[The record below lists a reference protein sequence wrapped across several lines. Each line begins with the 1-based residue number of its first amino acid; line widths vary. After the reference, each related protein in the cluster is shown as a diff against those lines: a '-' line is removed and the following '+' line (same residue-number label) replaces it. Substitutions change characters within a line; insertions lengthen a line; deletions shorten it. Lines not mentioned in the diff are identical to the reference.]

1 MPANLTPQYME
12 AEKKLRTAK
21 TPQEKIEILE
31 ELLRLIPKH
40 KGTEKLQAQHK
51 SKIAKLKEEM
61 QKQSGTKR
69 GLNYIIDKQ
78 GAGQVIVVGPPNA
91 GKSMLIKALTGADP
105 EVGDYPFTTRS
116 PAPYMMKFDNVRV
129 QLIDL
134 PPMTADLMESWQVEL
149 IKIADAALLVVD
161 VASPDDASLL
171 ESLLAKLKE
180 KRVEF
185 VTGDDAPPDKEPGP
199 APYRKKTLLIA
210 NKTDLDPTRENLEA
224 FELFY
229 GKQLP
234 IVPVSA
240 AAGDGIEGLKKAV
253 FDLLRMIRVYSKAPG
268 KKPERDE
275 PFVVKRG
282 TTVIELARAVHKDFA
297 EKLGYA
303 RLWRGMEVSG
313 LMVNRDFVLA
323 DEDVVELHI

>member
-61 QKQSGTKR
+61 QKQSGAKR

-78 GAGQVIVVGPPNA
+78 GAGQVIVVGPPNS

-105 EVGDYPFTTRS
+105 EVGDYPFTTRA

-134 PPMTADLMESWQVEL
+134 PPMTAELMESWQVEL
-149 IKIADAALLVVD
+149 IKVADAALLVVD
-161 VASPDDASLL
+161 VANPDDFAAL

-185 VTGDDAPPDKEPGP
+185 IPEHYIPPEKEAGP
-199 APYRKKTLLIA
+199 VPYRKRTLLIA
-210 NKTDLDPTRENLEA
+210 NKADLDADRTNLET
-224 FELFY
+224 LKVFY
-229 GKQLP
+229 GDELT
-234 IVPVSA
+234 IVPVSSVT
-240 AAGDGIEGLKKAV
+240 GDGIEELKRTIYA
-253 FDLLRMIRVYSKAPG
+253 LLRVIRVYSKAPG

-275 PFVVKRG
+275 PFVLKRG

-297 EKLGYA
+297 EKLNYA
-303 RLWRGMEVSG
+303 RLWRGAEVAG
-313 LMVNRDFVLA
+313 LMVNRDYVLA
-323 DEDVVELHI
+323 DEDTVELHL